1 MATFIDRVTLY
12 AAAGKGGDGCVSVKR
27 EKFKPLG
34 GPDGGNG
41 GRGGDIILIVD
52 SSVTTLLDFH
62 HSPHR
67 KATSGSQGYGDR
79 KDGTYGEDLILPV
92 PNGTVILDD
101 KGNQLADLIGTGTTF
116 LAAQG
121 GHGGLGNLALSSS
134 KRRAPGFAL
143 LGEPGEER
151 TLYLE
156 LKSVADIA
164 LVGYPSAGK
173 SSLIAAISAARPKI
187 ADYPFTTL
195 VPNLGVVQAGDTRF
209 TVADVPGL
217 IPGAS
222 QGKGLGLEFLRH
234 VERCVALVHVLDCGT
249 LETDRDPVKDLEII
263 EAELAQY
270 GGLEDRIRIVA
281 LNKIDLPDGKAM
293 ADMVAQTLRDK
304 GYEVY
309 AVSAASR
316 EGLQEL
322 LYAMARLV
330 QKARA
335 AVVTD
340 ERTRIILRPTAV
352 DDSGFTVQAN
362 ADGSF
367 SVRGQKVVRWVR
379 QTNFKNAEAIGYL
392 ADRLAQ
398 LGVEKDL
405 FKKGAVAGSEVRIGS
420 GDNEV
425 VFEWE
430 PTIEAGAE
438 QLAGHLHRRGED
450 SRLEGAWVVEEKVVD
465 QLSEDEIA
473 QQWEYKVA
481 DPHTPRVEE
490 IAAEIAEN
498 AEELGDDF
506 DDNAVKE

>member
-1 MATFIDRVTLY
+1 MATFVDRVTLY

-92 PNGTVILDD
+92 PNGTVIYDD
-101 KGNQLADLIGTGTTF
+101 KGNQLADLIGVGTTF

-249 LETDRDPVKDLEII
+249 LETDRNPITDLEII
-263 EAELAQY
+263 EEELAQY
-270 GGLEDRIRIVA
+270 GGLEDRVRIVA
-281 LNKIDLPDGKAM
+281 LNKIDLPDGQAM

-309 AVSAASR
+309 PVSAASR
-316 EGLQEL
+316 AGLTEL

-335 AVVTD
+335 EAATE

-352 DDSGFTVQAN
+352 DDSGFTVRAN

-398 LGVEKDL
+398 LGVEKEL
-405 FKKGAVAGSEVRIGS
+405 FKQGAVAGSEVRIGS

-450 SRLEGAWVVEEKVVD
+450 SRLEGSWVVEERVVD
-465 QLSEDEIA
+465 QLSDDEIA
-473 QQWEYKVA
+473 QQWEYNVE
-481 DPHTPRVEE
+481 DPHTPRLLDPKP
-490 IAAEIAEN
+490 AE
-498 AEELGDDF
+498 D
-506 DDNAVKE
+506 K

>member
-92 PNGTVILDD
+92 PNGTVVLDD

-249 LETDRDPVKDLEII
+249 LETDRDPVSDLEII
-263 EAELAQY
+263 EAELALY
-270 GGLEDRIRIVA
+270 GGLEDRVRIVA

-309 AVSAASR
+309 PVSAASR

-335 AVVTD
+335 EAATE
-340 ERTRIILRPTAV
+340 ERTRIILRPVAV
-352 DDSGFTVQAN
+352 DDSGFVVQAN

-398 LGVEKDL
+398 LGVEKEL

-438 QLAGHLHRRGED
+438 QLAGHLFRRGED
-450 SRLEGAWVVEEKVVD
+450 SRLEGAWVVEERVVD
-465 QLSEDEIA
+465 QLSDDEIA
-473 QQWEYKVA
+473 QQWEYNVE
-481 DPHTPRVEE
+481 DPHTPQADLIKPPISE
-490 IAAEIAEN
+490 
-498 AEELGDDF
+498 D
-506 DDNAVKE
+506 K

>member
-1 MATFIDRVTLY
+1 MTTFVDRVTLY

-79 KDGTYGEDLILPV
+79 KDGTYGEDLIMPV
-92 PNGTVILDD
+92 PNGTVIYDD
-101 KGNQLADLIGTGTTF
+101 KGNQLADLIGVGTTF

-249 LETDRDPVKDLEII
+249 LETDRNPITDLEII
-263 EAELAQY
+263 EEELAQY
-270 GGLEDRIRIVA
+270 GGLEDRVRIVA
-281 LNKIDLPDGKAM
+281 LNKIDLPDGQAM
-293 ADMVAQTLRDK
+293 ADMVAQTLREK

-309 AVSAASR
+309 PVSAASR
-316 EGLQEL
+316 AGLTEL

-335 AVVTD
+335 EAATE

-352 DDSGFTVQAN
+352 DDSGFTVRAN

-398 LGVEKDL
+398 LGVEKEL
-405 FKKGAVAGSEVRIGS
+405 FKQGAVAGSEVRIGS

-450 SRLEGAWVVEEKVVD
+450 SRLEGSWVVEERVVD
-465 QLSEDEIA
+465 QLSDDEIA
-473 QQWEYKVA
+473 QQWEYNVE
-481 DPHTPRVEE
+481 DPHTPRLTDPTP
-490 IAAEIAEN
+490 AE
-498 AEELGDDF
+498 D
-506 DDNAVKE
+506 K

>member
-79 KDGTYGEDLILPV
+79 IDGTYGEDLILPV

-101 KGNQLADLIGTGTTF
+101 KGNQLADLIGIGTTF

-151 TLYLE
+151 TLYLA

-465 QLSEDEIA
+465 QLSDDEIA
-473 QQWEYKVA
+473 QQWEYNVE
-481 DPHTPRVEE
+481 DPHTPQ
-490 IAAEIAEN
+490 AD
-498 AEELGDDF
+498 LSS
-506 DDNAVKE
+506 K